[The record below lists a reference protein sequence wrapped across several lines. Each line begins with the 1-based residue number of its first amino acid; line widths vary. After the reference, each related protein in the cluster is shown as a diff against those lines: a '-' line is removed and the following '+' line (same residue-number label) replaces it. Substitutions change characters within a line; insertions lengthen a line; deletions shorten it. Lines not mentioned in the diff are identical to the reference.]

1 MKKTGIE
8 KNEKRLLKKST
19 LVEGEVIENSF
30 CRLSPIN
37 ASSDAS
43 IVDSSIERKVTLM
56 GSFCIAGQ
64 PYYTSTNRR
73 HRGRGATSRNQQHE
87 NFVISC
93 PLSLAGSGLRRMVGI
108 TNIHLVRTVDTR
120 ITIEDC

>member
-56 GSFCIAGQ
+56 VWVRSVLRVNPTTLVPIGGIGEESLRLYLQ
-64 PYYTSTNRR
+64 VTSYP
-73 HRGRGATSRNQQHE
+73 
-87 NFVISC
+87 
-93 PLSLAGSGLRRMVGI
+93 PLLL
-108 TNIHLVRTVDTR
+108 
-120 ITIEDC
+120 

>member
-1 MKKTGIE
+1 MKKTG
-8 KNEKRLLKKST
+8 NEKRLLKKST

-73 HRGRGATSRNQQHE
+73 HRGRVSTP
-87 NFVISC
+87 IS
-93 PLSLAGSGLRRMVGI
+93 PGDKLSAPTPI
-108 TNIHLVRTVDTR
+108 K
-120 ITIEDC
+120 

>member
-56 GSFCIAGQ
+56 GSVLQVNPTTPVPIGGIGEEALRLG
-64 PYYTSTNRR
+64 
-73 HRGRGATSRNQQHE
+73 
-87 NFVISC
+87 ISNTKT
-93 PLSLAGSGLRRMVGI
+93 LL
-108 TNIHLVRTVDTR
+108 
-120 ITIEDC
+120 

>member
-73 HRGRGATSRNQQHE
+73 HRGRVSTP
-87 NFVISC
+87 IS
-93 PLSLAGSGLRRMVGI
+93 PGDKQSAPTPI
-108 TNIHLVRTVDTR
+108 K
-120 ITIEDC
+120 